1 MGVYL
6 PLNLTESESDSD
18 CTFVLHAPHQSS
30 THTLAYGKTQETIWL
45 EKNKN
50 VTKRS
55 FGSLSLIQIQTEG

>member
-45 EKNKN
+45 EKN
-50 VTKRS
+50 
-55 FGSLSLIQIQTEG
+55 